1 MITISFPI
9 ENKLENTNIINN
21 SLIPGFTVFSYL
33 NNKIP
38 YWVKLLFRLLLLS
51 LLALKLLGFN
61 ILDFMSSMYYLRI
74 YCYVVCTLVI
84 FYQLL
89 NLFLLHKF
97 SKKNIKIPKVLP
109 EFLIN

>member
-21 SLIPGFTVFSYL
+21 SLIPGFTVFSYS

-51 LLALKLLGFN
+51 L
-61 ILDFMSSMYYLRI
+61 S
-74 YCYVVCTLVI
+74 
-84 FYQLL
+84 
-89 NLFLLHKF
+89 
-97 SKKNIKIPKVLP
+97 
-109 EFLIN
+109 

>member
-1 MITISFPI
+1 
-9 ENKLENTNIINN
+9 
-21 SLIPGFTVFSYL
+21 
-33 NNKIP
+33 
-38 YWVKLLFRLLLLS
+38 
-51 LLALKLLGFN
+51 
-61 ILDFMSSMYYLRI
+61 MSSMYYLRI

-109 EFLIN
+109 EFLINWLKSIKLLSSHSESIKDIKSSSYKQILFYLLLIFFISIIF